1 MSKDSHHST
10 PLGSRFSPS
19 KSSTSSGTPTS
30 SRKSQVDRPSSSS
43 SDRGKNFFK
52 NAPSPRSALGMF
64 FDGVGSGKDQDRS
77 AHQAHKA
84 FRVKHQRKRSFGSL
98 LKLKKSANAKKTVE
112 LSTNQLA
119 PGVLKVFGG
128 HVSPG
133 SNYKSVRAT
142 ELTTAAEIVKEA
154 LERYSLDSSKSK
166 DYVLC
171 DVIGFFPSTS
181 DDKKKENADMQSS
194 ESEKWITEYSRV
206 IGDREKPLVLQQLWK
221 PITGFSRR
229 FELRKMIETQESSFF
244 QPRGSIAVMKAASV
258 REVKMP
264 PAIKE
269 AQNPKRTVGSF
280 SHFESFGTE
289 EGSSSSRPSVI
300 LSPFLPP
307 TDTPYLLLIRGYAIA
322 EDHLYHRLDEQIALI
337 GHSNTPG
344 NGYHGDY
351 DDHNPDISL
360 FAPDVLPHHCV
371 LSKKVE
377 ADGDFDL
384 EEECDV
390 NFVVCLDPNKEAS
403 VKINGVTITSP
414 VKLTPGDLISL
425 GAHYIYMFKDPTQV
439 LDSSLK
445 LNWMNALQNFYEMSK
460 NFKRS
465 VSETD
470 TVVSET
476 SLERTQESDGKLRL
490 IYRVENED
498 KLIDTIMG
506 LSQEDGYELTP
517 AYLVVLCVEH
527 SSKYHTEIQT
537 RRLMVKISNA
547 IQSVAWV
554 SYAKSFVCLTLLTI
568 ISPSDHPLPC

>member
-10 PLGSRFSPS
+10 PHGNRFSPS
-19 KSSTSSGTPTS
+19 KSSSSSGTPTS
-30 SRKSQVDRPSSSS
+30 SRKTPVDRPSSSS

-64 FDGVGSGKDQDRS
+64 FDGVGGSGKEQDRS
-77 AHQAHKA
+77 AHQANKA

-154 LERYSLDSSKSK
+154 LERYSLDSSNSK

-171 DVIGFFPSTS
+171 DVIGFFSSTG
-181 DDKKKENADMQSS
+181 DGAKKENADKQSS

-206 IGDREKPLVLQQLWK
+206 IGDQEKPLVLQQLWK

-229 FELRKMIETQESSFF
+229 FELRRKIETEESGFF
-244 QPRGSIAVMKAASV
+244 QPRGSIAVVKAASV

-264 PAIKE
+264 PMIKE

-289 EGSSSSRPSVI
+289 EGSSSSRPSVV

-322 EDHLYHRLDEQIALI
+322 EDLLYHRLDEQIALI
-337 GHSNTPG
+337 GRHSNTPG
-344 NGYHGDY
+344 NGYQGEY
-351 DDHNPDISL
+351 DEHNPDISL

-384 EEECDV
+384 EGECDV

-403 VKINGVTITSP
+403 VGINGVPISSP

-425 GAHYIYMFKDPTQV
+425 GAHYVFMFKDPTQV

-445 LNWMNALQNFYEMSK
+445 LNWMNVLQNFYEMSK
-460 NFKRS
+460 KFKRS

-470 TVVSET
+470 TIVSDT

-490 IYRVENED
+490 IYRAENED
-498 KLIDTIMG
+498 RLIDMIMG
-506 LSQEDGYELTP
+506 LSLEDGYELTP
-517 AYLVVLCVEH
+517 AYLLVLCLEH
-527 SSKYHTEIQT
+527 SFKYHTEIQT

-554 SYAKSFVCLTLLTI
+554 S
-568 ISPSDHPLPC
+568 